1 MVVPE
6 KLGELLPI
14 PARGKPVA
22 IFCLRKVEGFYPKPM
37 LEMEGWVERQA
48 LVELAFENG
57 WGDRLLN
64 K

>member
-14 PARGKPVA
+14 PASGKPVA
-22 IFCLRKVEGFYPKPM
+22 ILCLSKVEGW
-37 LEMEGWVERQA
+37 GERQV
-48 LVELAFENG
+48 LVELVFENG